1 VHAPRRL
8 TIATRKLAPA
18 MWQAEQIRT
27 RLAAL
32 YPGSAI
38 GVLGVPAPGDR
49 ESGKTA
55 SESGERKAMIRDLEA
70 AMADGRADLAVHSL
84 KNLPADIAAG
94 FTIAGITAREDPR
107 DAFVSQRFTSLA
119 DMPAG
124 AVLGTSGV
132 RREAQLRERFPS
144 LTVKLVRG
152 DIEAR
157 LRLLD
162 AGVCDA
168 LIIAASALKRS
179 GHASRITSLLEPDES
194 LPAPGQGALAI
205 ECRSDRPDLV
215 AALAPLA
222 DRATTLAT
230 TAERAFSRMLCG
242 TGTAPVAAYAEWEE
256 GALWLRGLL
265 VSANGHDVLRG
276 ELDADVADGADA
288 AQLGHDLADDFL
300 ARGAAKLLAP

>member
-18 MWQAEQIRT
+18 MWQAEQVRT

-55 SESGERKAMIRDLEA
+55 SESGDRKAMIRDLEA

-84 KNLPADIAAG
+84 KNLPADIAPG

-107 DAFVSQRFTSLA
+107 DAFVSRRFASLA

-124 AVLGTSGV
+124 AVLGTSSV
-132 RREAQLRERFPS
+132 RREAQLRERYPS
-144 LTVKLVRG
+144 LAIKLLRG

-162 AGVCDA
+162 AGRCDA

-179 GHASRITSLLEPDES
+179 GHASRIASLLEPDES

-276 ELDADVADGADA
+276 ELDADVADGAGA
-288 AQLGHDLADDFL
+288 VQLGQDLADDLL